1 MATRKHYHADDPTHD
16 LWLHDDA
23 GQWLVE
29 ERVGGPAANSR
40 FRSFTSQGLAETF
53 ARSVMNKSSGTTWH
67 ELPVGETTPSSRAT
81 R

>member
-1 MATRKHYHADDPTHD
+1 MATRKHYHADNPTHD
-16 LWLHDDA
+16 LWLYDDA

-40 FRSFTSQGLAETF
+40 FRPFSSEGLAETF
-53 ARSVMNKSSGTTWH
+53 VRSVMNTSAAAEWR
-67 ELPVGETTPSSRAT
+67 ELPVIQSTPRNRAA